1 MNWMVIFA
9 KSTMGIVWFFFEEFF
24 WKETLK
30 TKKYEHKTSLFTL
43 QKVYYLSISCQNSDF
58 GARVRYRLSSDLI
71 LNSDFNFG
79 HEEFKN

>member
-1 MNWMVIFA
+1 MNWMVIFTG
-9 KSTMGIVWFFFEEFF
+9 STMGIVWFFFEEFL

-30 TKKYEHKTSLFTL
+30 TKKHEYKTSLFTF
-43 QKVYYLSISCQNSDF
+43 QKVYYFSISCQNSDF

-71 LNSDFNFG
+71 LNSNFNFG

>member
-1 MNWMVIFA
+1 MNCMVILA
-9 KSTMGIVWFFFEEFF
+9 GSTMGIVWFF

-30 TKKYEHKTSLFTL
+30 TKKHEHKTSLFTL

-71 LNSDFNFG
+71 LNSNFNFG